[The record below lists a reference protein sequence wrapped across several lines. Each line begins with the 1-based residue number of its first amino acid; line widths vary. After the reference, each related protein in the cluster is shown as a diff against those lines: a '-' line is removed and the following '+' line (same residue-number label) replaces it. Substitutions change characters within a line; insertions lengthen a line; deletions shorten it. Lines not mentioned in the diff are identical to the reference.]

1 MKKTGGI
8 EGTINVDQTRDS
20 KLLVNIDY
28 KYTKSRIAT
37 KTAERVLPYCR

>member
-37 KTAERVLPYCR
+37 KTAERFLPYYR